1 MTMLKSLFLTAA
13 AVISGIA
20 IQAAAQAPYPLPQ
33 SQAQMGSD
41 RPEDGRH
48 PQPIYGKPAYG
59 YSDGSLRAVIG
70 YLLADHR
77 YSEAD
82 RTAVQRCASAAMQM
96 AAVQYQPQ
104 RSGNAHPYGHGYN
117 VAALM
122 RLTAITDVR
131 RRDNGLR
138 VSGVIDSRFGHPPY
152 GDAGGYEHNGYAP
165 PGDLTFRC
173 NVDYSGIVHNL
184 RVHHANPYRG

>member
-1 MTMLKSLFLTAA
+1 MTMMKSLSLTAA

-20 IQAAAQAPYPLPQ
+20 TQAAAQASYPLPQ
-33 SQAQMGSD
+33 SPAQMGSD
-41 RPEDGRH
+41 TPEDAHH

-59 YSDGSLRAVIG
+59 YSDNNLRAVIG
-70 YLLADHR
+70 YLLANR
-77 YSEAD
+77 YSETD

-96 AAVQYQPQ
+96 AAVQYQPH

-131 RRDNGLR
+131 RRDTGLR
-138 VSGVIDSRFGHPPY
+138 VSGVIDSRFSHPRY
-152 GDAGGYEHNGYAP
+152 GVAGGYEHNGYAP
-165 PGDLTFRC
+165 AGDLTFRC
-173 NVDYSGIVHNL
+173 NVDYSGIVHDL
-184 RVHHANPYRG
+184 RVQHANSYRG

>member
-1 MTMLKSLFLTAA
+1 MPMLKSLFLTAA
-13 AVISGIA
+13 AGISGIA
-20 IQAAAQAPYPLPQ
+20 TQVAAQPPYPLPQ

-41 RPEDGRH
+41 RPDSHH

-59 YSDGSLRAVIG
+59 YSDHNLRAVIG
-70 YLLADHR
+70 YLLAGR
-77 YSEAD
+77 YSDID

-104 RSGNAHPYGHGYN
+104 RSGNAHPHGHGYN

-122 RLTAITDVR
+122 RLTAITDMR

-138 VSGVIDSRFGHPPY
+138 VSGVIDSRFGHPPF
-152 GDAGGYEHNGYAP
+152 GVAGGYEYNGYAP
-165 PGDLTFRC
+165 VGDLIFRC

-184 RVHHANPYRG
+184 RVHHPNSYRG

>member
-1 MTMLKSLFLTAA
+1 MTMLKSRFLTAA
-13 AVISGIA
+13 AVIGGIA
-20 IQAAAQAPYPLPQ
+20 TQVDVQAPYPLPQ
-33 SQAQMGSD
+33 SQAQKGSD
-41 RPEDGRH
+41 RPRDGHH

-59 YSDGSLRAVIG
+59 YSDNSLRAVIE
-70 YLLADHR
+70 YLLANR
-77 YSEAD
+77 YSETD

-152 GDAGGYEHNGYAP
+152 GVAIGYEHNGYAP
-165 PGDLTFRC
+165 AGDLTFRC
-173 NVDYSGIVHNL
+173 NVDYGGIVHDL
-184 RVHHANPYRG
+184 RVQHANSYRG